1 MGPEPKACFEAS
13 AWVSGATALFA
24 TMGLE
29 MDHKKWMRPK
39 PDKHKGH
46 SATERVL
53 ARSVAAPPSRPRE
66 DVLADLPDQGV

>member
-1 MGPEPKACFEAS
+1 M
-13 AWVSGATALFA
+13 FA